1 MSVNFAKVL
10 RDNMRDIM
18 RQRGYTQQWL
28 SAQTDIPDATIS
40 RYLSGVHNPKIEYVA
55 RMAEAMGVSVDYLL
69 GLSSSSVPNQPPSP
83 EIRAIIAGY
92 ERADAHT
99 KKMIWM
105 QLDLVLTDEE
115 KESAPK
121 QSSEQ
126 KSEAG

>member
-1 MSVNFAKVL
+1 MSVDFAKVL